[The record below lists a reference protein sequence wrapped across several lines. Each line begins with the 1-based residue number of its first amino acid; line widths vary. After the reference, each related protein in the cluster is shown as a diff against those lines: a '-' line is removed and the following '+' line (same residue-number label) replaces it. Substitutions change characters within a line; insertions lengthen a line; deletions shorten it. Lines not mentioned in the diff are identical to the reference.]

1 MPLQTAERALLEE
14 RRRLT
19 KEEALAVA
27 QLPLDDLPSLV
38 ALAHKVR
45 LAWCGPEVELASLI
59 NAKSGACPEDCA
71 FCSPA
76 VKFPTGVDVAP
87 FLDIDEII
95 AAAPST
101 REAGETQ
108 FCIVVA
114 V

>member
-59 NAKSGACPEDCA
+59 VGHIS
-71 FCSPA
+71 
-76 VKFPTGVDVAP
+76 
-87 FLDIDEII
+87 
-95 AAAPST
+95 AAASF
-101 REAGETQ
+101 RLLG
-108 FCIVVA
+108 C
-114 V
+114 